1 VETLRKEP
9 GLRATPL
16 LVYSAQEVG
25 SAEQARLKLGRT
37 EFLTKGR
44 GSLHDFESRV
54 IRLLNTITAR
64 DEKTVNAA

>member
-1 VETLRKEP
+1 
-9 GLRATPL
+9 LRATPL

-37 EFLTKGR
+37 EFLTKSR

-54 IRLLNTITAR
+54 IHLLNTVTAP
-64 DEKTVNAA
+64 DEKTINAA